1 MQAIRRVFFWLSGA
15 GTDALE
21 SCPTWEQRK
30 YVAFGAT
37 VLVPTVFAFI
47 ACSYALSTLTDN
59 WRVIIGVSLI
69 WSFIIMTIDRALLA
83 SYRPYLGFFRKSGQ
97 FSLRFVVALLMGVT
111 ISHPLTLLLF
121 RDTITAEIERERDTE
136 ITDVRAS
143 ALVEKTGVEARMRGV
158 EAEIALQREKWDV
171 TFDASFLDHVRRE
184 TGAAE
189 TAEGG
194 TGTPQAVLNQAADAV
209 APIEEKIA
217 GIDAEMETLDGEFRR
232 IQDELAYWQREFE
245 REVNGQ
251 RSGIVGLGPR
261 AKSIQEDHL
270 NWRRAEAARLSG
282 LLEARTAEKNT
293 LREDAAKAE
302 AAVLAEFESERTE
315 ALAREKAE
323 RDRLDGLRRQVD
335 QEQADQFVVQQNR
348 IRETIAKQIDA
359 GLADV
364 ERLRTE
370 ITRLEE
376 DERQRIA
383 LLRAEPRRDIL
394 TQTLA
399 LHRLFRA
406 GDEGGT
412 FAIICYAV
420 LTLLFM
426 LVDTIP
432 LVVKFFSKP
441 GPYDTLLD
449 RDEIRFEKD
458 HEAFVKNY
466 VRYVDEL
473 SEGTL
478 TRITRSGPLEKALIE
493 GIERS
498 RAAKEFVEVLM
509 EMERTFEER
518 VRREKERVAAGA
530 GEPGMLEEIA
540 EAFYGDLRRR
550 MEEFF
555 IGEGDRRATT

>member
-1 MQAIRRVFFWLSGA
+1 M
-15 GTDALE
+15 
-21 SCPTWEQRK
+21 K
-30 YVAFGAT
+30 
-37 VLVPTVFAFI
+37 
-47 ACSYALSTLTDN
+47 
-59 WRVIIGVSLI
+59 
-69 WSFIIMTIDRALLA
+69 
-83 SYRPYLGFFRKSGQ
+83 
-97 FSLRFVVALLMGVT
+97 
-111 ISHPLTLLLF
+111 
-121 RDTITAEIERERDTE
+121 
-136 ITDVRAS
+136 
-143 ALVEKTGVEARMRGV
+143 
-158 EAEIALQREKWDV
+158 
-171 TFDASFLDHVRRE
+171 
-184 TGAAE
+184 
-189 TAEGG
+189 
-194 TGTPQAVLNQAADAV
+194 
-209 APIEEKIA
+209 
-217 GIDAEMETLDGEFRR
+217 TLDEEFRR
-232 IQDELAYWQREFE
+232 IQEELAHWQREFE

-270 NWRRAEAARLSG
+270 NWRRSEAARLSG
-282 LLEARTAEKNT
+282 LLEARTAEKNA
-293 LREDAAKAE
+293 LREDATRAE
-302 AAVLAEFESERTE
+302 AQVLAEYETARTE
-315 ALAREKAE
+315 AIAREKSE
-323 RDRLDGLRRQVD
+323 RARLDALRQQVQ
-335 QEQADQFVVQQNR
+335 QEQADQFVEQQNR

-359 GLADV
+359 GLTDV
-364 ERLRTE
+364 DRLRTE

-399 LHRLFRA
+399 LHRLFRS

-412 FAIICYAV
+412 FAVICYGV

-518 VRREKERVAAGA
+518 VRREKDRAAVG
-530 GEPGMLEEIA
+530 GGGTVMLEEIA

-555 IGEGDRRATT
+555 LREGDRRTA